1 MGVGIRPDKKEDTQL
16 IRRFLL
22 RIGAPDKKTVPVLS
36 YSVFAYEKGGTFRAR
51 GSFYPSFTLHQ
62 CCYGGYCVY
71 QDDIT
76 LCFGTINCIITPV
89 INGLFAM

>member
-36 YSVFAYEKGGTFRAR
+36 YSVFAYKKGGTFRANGNGVQADSR
-51 GSFYPSFTLHQ
+51 GTDNKK
-62 CCYGGYCVY
+62 C
-71 QDDIT
+71 
-76 LCFGTINCIITPV
+76 
-89 INGLFAM
+89 

>member
-51 GSFYPSFTLHQ
+51 GSF
-62 CCYGGYCVY
+62 
-71 QDDIT
+71 
-76 LCFGTINCIITPV
+76 
-89 INGLFAM
+89 